1 MGNWEITL
9 FDEFYWQNVKCFDVA
24 VVLINRLF
32 SGSVVVL
39 REWLCSGVLQSA
51 GSRRLPVPVNNISS
65 QTAKAG
71 KPPKKPKRQ
80 DVAKSESS

>member
-9 FDEFYWQNVKCFDVA
+9 LEEFYWQNVKCFDVA

-51 GSRRLPVPVNNISS
+51 GSSRLPVPVNNISS
-65 QTAKAG
+65 QSGKAAEKAK
-71 KPPKKPKRQ
+71 KTRRRK
-80 DVAKSESS
+80 V